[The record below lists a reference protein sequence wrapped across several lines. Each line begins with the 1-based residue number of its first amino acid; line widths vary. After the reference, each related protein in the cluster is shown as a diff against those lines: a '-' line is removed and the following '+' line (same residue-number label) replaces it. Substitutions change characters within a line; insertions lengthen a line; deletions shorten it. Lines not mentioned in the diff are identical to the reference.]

1 MAEPASPCHCPAHP
15 SPACSMEPQLLL
27 LSLLL
32 ALLHEMQSCPQ
43 AADIKVLSRVRRYA
57 TAWSSYR
64 HSPQHVDSD
73 QQQDVQDEKSLFFWI
88 ESPEGTSM
96 FCAAPGNKVNICCH
110 WGRLWWCQ
118 CSPCWCTRSHAEV
131 QRSVLLLKT
140 MLMSVVHADDYR
152 LILRMRD
159 IGSFCDASPSPPHSW
174 DMKLWNSLLKNCDR
188 DAEV

>member
-43 AADIKVLSRVRRYA
+43 AADIKVRRYA

-140 MLMSVVHADDYR
+140 MLMSVVHADEYR
-152 LILRMRD
+152 LITENERHWKLLWRQPLSPTQLRL
-159 IGSFCDASPSPPHSW
+159 
-174 DMKLWNSLLKNCDR
+174 MKLWNSLLKNCDR